1 MARGQQ
7 QTRRAPGRPLT
18 DPGAEAARQEAWLA
32 KQAAESPE
40 PGELPVD
47 MSVETP
53 VATDPAPVA
62 ESVAVAEPVEATKD
76 EVAPSLLD
84 PQAVDPQVVEPTAL
98 GAPAPPGTEM
108 TLAPVNPELGRT
120 VDPNAISPRFTD
132 GPTLVRGNEPGVFRT
147 QGVDA
152 RVKTA
157 PVPAEDPTEI
167 RDVYVVPDGVIAP
180 ENDPARPNPA
190 DAVLVGDA
198 AQLVATGAW
207 ASLPGGTSIVTTRK
221 VLRVWW
227 PMGTLSPCYS
237 TVADRGV
244 VLPRPAAAR

>member
-7 QTRRAPGRPLT
+7 QTRRAPGRPLA
-18 DPGAEAARQEAWLA
+18 DPDAEAARQEAWLA
-32 KQAAESPE
+32 RQEAAEEPSDPAQDASVAAEAAGVAELAAASGEVAVPVAPE
-40 PGELPVD
+40 P
-47 MSVETP
+47 S
-53 VATDPAPVA
+53 PA
-62 ESVAVAEPVEATKD
+62 SAVA
-76 EVAPSLLD
+76 APLPPPQTLSPLD
-84 PQAVDPQVVEPTAL
+84 QGTMVDL
-98 GAPAPPGTEM
+98 GAG
-108 TLAPVNPELGRT
+108 
-120 VDPNAISPRFTD
+120 SPRYFE
-132 GPTLVRGNEPGVFRT
+132 GPTMVRTGDGAFRS

-152 RVKTA
+152 RVAAA
-157 PVPAEDPTEI
+157 PIPATDPTEV

-180 ENDPARPNPA
+180 ENDPSRPDPA

-244 VLPRPAAAR
+244 VLPKPTTAA